1 MLFQID
7 EKRLIRQQQGIELWG
22 KSGKGT
28 LKYIMGFGKT
38 FVGIQIIQKVLAKSN
53 NAIINVIVPSDYI
66 RSNWLKY
73 LEEYELIDKVTI
85 YTSNEVVSNKY
96 NHFVDLLIV
105 DELHKFTSEER
116 LKIIK
121 GGYIKYRW
129 NLGLTGC
136 SIIKE
141 IEEYFPIIDS
151 ISEEEALRNKWI
163 SNFVEYNLALVLPDI
178 DKLKYEQYSIPISEI
193 LSMFKGTA
201 DLFNKNTKS
210 VFKDDYAVLTACF
223 AGKKIPN
230 NYISPTL
237 IRNTLAEKK
246 GWSPT
251 LELTNDYNVMLE
263 DNWNPNVIEQRA
275 RMFND
280 LIKKR
285 NDILI
290 NHPLKLKVVL
300 DIYKKFKDVTT
311 ICFNESADF
320 ADIIV
325 DNLNAD
331 GSHTGICYHSNIET
345 KFMSDEKGEIIKTKN
360 GTAKKF
366 GKIALRKM
374 AIEGIKANFYKWL
387 VTVKALDE
395 GLDIPN
401 IEMVITTAGTTNP
414 LQYAQRSARG
424 KRVDIYNP
432 NKVTK
437 IINIYFDNFYN
448 LDNKLVISRDLTKLK
463 LRQRGE
469 SNNIIWVDDI
479 TNIE

>member
-7 EKRLIRQQQGIELWG
+7 EQRLARQQQGIDIWG

-38 FVGIQIIQKVLAKSN
+38 FVGIQIIQKVLEKSFN
-53 NAIINVIVPSDYI
+53 VSINIIVPSDYI

-73 LEEYELIDKVTI
+73 LEEYELIGKVI
-85 YTSNEVVSNKY
+85 VYTSNEIVSNKY

-105 DELHKFTSEER
+105 DEIHKFTSDER
-116 LKIIK
+116 LNIIK
-121 GGYIKYRW
+121 GNYIKYRW

-136 SIIKE
+136 SITKE
-141 IEEYFPIIDS
+141 IEEYFPVIDN
-151 ISEEEALRNKWI
+151 ISEEEALTNKWI
-163 SNFVEYNLALVLPDI
+163 SNFVEYNLALVLPEE
-178 DKLKYEQYSIPISEI
+178 DKHRYEQYSIPIGEI
-193 LSMFKGTA
+193 LNTFKGSAT
-201 DLFNKNTKS
+201 LFPNS
-210 VFKDDYAVLTACF
+210 IFRDDYDLLTSCF
-223 AGKKIPN
+223 AGRKIPN
-230 NYISPTL
+230 GYISNE
-237 IRNTLAEKK
+237 IVRNTLATKK
-246 GWSPT
+246 GWTPK
-251 LELTNDYNVMLE
+251 LELTNDYNIMLE
-263 DNWNPNVIEQRA
+263 DNWNPNIIEQRA
-275 RMFND
+275 RLFND
-280 LIKKR
+280 LVRKR
-285 NDILI
+285 NDILTSH
-290 NHPLKLKVVL
+290 NLKLKIVL
-300 DIYKKFKDVTT
+300 DIYKRFKDTTT

-320 ADIIV
+320 ADVIV

-345 KFMSDEKGEIIKTKN
+345 KFMSDETGEVIKTKA

-366 GKIALRKM
+366 GKVALRKM
-374 AIEGIKANFYKWL
+374 AIEGIKAKFYKWL

-432 NKVTK
+432 NKITK
-437 IINIYFDNFYN
+437 IINLYFDNFYN
-448 LDNKLVISRDLTKLK
+448 DEGKLIISRDLTKLK

-469 SNNIIWVDDI
+469 SNNVIWINSIDE
-479 TNIE
+479 IE